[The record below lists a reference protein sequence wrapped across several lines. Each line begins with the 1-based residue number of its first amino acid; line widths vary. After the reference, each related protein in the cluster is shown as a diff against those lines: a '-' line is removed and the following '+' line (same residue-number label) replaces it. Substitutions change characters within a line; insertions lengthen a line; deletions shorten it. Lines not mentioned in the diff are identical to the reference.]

1 MRPSGYKGFTI
12 IEVAMVLVII
22 GLLVGFGASLVGP
35 LTMRAKRNE
44 TKETIQA
51 AVEAIIGFAASNDQQ
66 LPNDAEFRALLR
78 KQNDAFSKPLYYV
91 FDSNLTTAGNICN
104 RKTTF
109 ITVQEPTPS
118 IQNVAFMVLSGGEN
132 FNNQTAGDT
141 NVSAAVTI
149 NVFGI
154 GTAGID
160 NYTTDM
166 DRPEEYDDLYQMVT
180 LNELRTKT
188 GCQGPPLR
196 IVSNELPPGN
206 ASTTVPYTIDIY
218 ADGGV
223 PDPIVINPDYSWNLV
238 TAPPFWTIGPA
249 TNNKST
255 LSSGTPVT
263 SNAYYVKVRVSDSDG
278 NITDKSFVITI
289 NP

>member
-1 MRPSGYKGFTI
+1 MPSGEKGFTI

-22 GLLVGFGASLVGP
+22 GMIIGFGASLVGP

-149 NVFGI
+149 NVYDI
-154 GTAGID
+154 GTPGID
-160 NYTTDM
+160 NYATDM
-166 DRPEEYDDLYQMVT
+166 NRPEEYDDLYQMVT

-196 IVSNELPPGN
+196 IVSNELPPG
-206 ASTTVPYTIDIY
+206 STTVTYTISIY

-223 PDPIVINPDYSWNLV
+223 TPYTWSLV
-238 TAPPFWTIGPA
+238 TAPPSWIIGSG
-249 TNNKST
+249 TGI
-255 LSSGTPVT
+255 LSSVT
-263 SNAYYVKVRVSDSDG
+263 SPTSGAYYVKVRVSDSDG
-278 NITDKSFVITI
+278 NITNKSFVITI

>member
-1 MRPSGYKGFTI
+1 MRLKGHKGFTI

-149 NVFGI
+149 NVYDI
-154 GTAGID
+154 GTPGID
-160 NYTTDM
+160 NYATDM
-166 DRPEEYDDLYQMVT
+166 NRPEEYDDLYQMVT

-196 IVSNELPPGN
+196 IINNELPPG
-206 ASTTVPYTIDIY
+206 STTVTYTISIY

-223 PDPIVINPDYSWNLV
+223 TPYTWSLV
-238 TAPPFWTIGPA
+238 TAPPSWIIGSG
-249 TNNKST
+249 TGI
-255 LSSGTPVT
+255 LSSVT
-263 SNAYYVKVRVSDSDG
+263 SPTSGAYYVKVRVSDSDG

>member
-1 MRPSGYKGFTI
+1 MPSGHKGFTI

-22 GLLVGFGASLVGP
+22 GMIIGFGASLVGP
-35 LTMRAKRNE
+35 LTIRAKRIE
-44 TKETIQA
+44 TKETVQA
-51 AVEAIIGFAASNDQQ
+51 AVEAVIGFAASNDQR

-91 FDSNLTTAGNICN
+91 FDSNLIIARSICN

-118 IQNVAFMVLSGGEN
+118 IQNVAFMVLSSGEN
-132 FNNQTAGDT
+132 FNNQTTGDR

-149 NVFGI
+149 NVYDT

-160 NYTTDM
+160 NYATDM
-166 DRPEEYDDLYQMVT
+166 NRPEEYDDIYQMVT

-196 IVSNELPPGN
+196 IVNNELPPGS
-206 ASTTVPYTIDIY
+206 ATVTYNIDIY

-223 PDPIVINPDYSWNLV
+223 TTSPYSWSIV
-238 TAPPFWTIGPA
+238 SASPSTPSWTIGSSGIPN
-249 TNNKST
+249 TI
-255 LSSGTPVT
+255 LSGTPPT
-263 SNAYYVKVRVSDSDG
+263 SGAYYVKVRVNDSDG
-278 NITDKSFVITI
+278 NIADKSFVITI